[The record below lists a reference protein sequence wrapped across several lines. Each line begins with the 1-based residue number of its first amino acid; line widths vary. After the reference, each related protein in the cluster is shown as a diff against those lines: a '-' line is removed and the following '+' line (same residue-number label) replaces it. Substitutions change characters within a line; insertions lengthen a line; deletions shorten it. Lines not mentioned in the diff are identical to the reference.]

1 MPHSYVRAIFNV
13 NQAPSNWSI
22 ELRKPAPGSTIP
34 PIPYIPRG
42 VGNTVS
48 REFNLLYRF
57 HSIQSEKEAAW
68 VTEFFEE
75 IFPGKDIPNMS
86 REEYFD
92 GLRKW
97 AMSIPEEPL
106 DRTFAKLK
114 RNADGSYN
122 DADLMRILREAI
134 DDPAGM

>member
-1 MPHSYVRAIFNV
+1 MPR
-13 NQAPSNWSI
+13 
-22 ELRKPAPGSTIP
+22 
-34 PIPYIPRG
+34 IPRG

-68 VTEFFEE
+68 VTYFMEAL
-75 IFPGKDIPNMS
+75 FPGEDIPNLT
-86 REEYFD
+86 REKFFEV
-92 GLRKW
+92 LRAW
-97 AMSIPEEPL
+97 MAAIPEEPL
-106 DRTFAKLK
+106 HRTFDGLT

-122 DADLMRILREAI
+122 DDDLMGILRAAI